1 MNGPHILKDFDLALR
16 TLRGDVLTMASLTRQ
31 NLARAVQGLLQRDV
45 ELCRRVIADD
55 TEIDEYESGMDRIGM
70 ELMLRFHPV
79 AADLRMVIS
88 SMKIATNLERISDHA
103 VNIAKRAKKVLKR
116 SELDEARWIE
126 PLYQL
131 ADQELLD
138 ATTSYA
144 DGNAALGAG
153 LHERD
158 KELDRMH
165 KKVTAALSQRLDGA
179 VVGGRSEDF
188 LHLIFMVRSLERVG
202 DLSVNIGE
210 DAVFMESAK
219 DIRHGGRTA
228 EGPN

>member
-1 MNGPHILKDFDLALR
+1 
-16 TLRGDVLTMASLTRQ
+16 MASLTRQ
-31 NLARAVQGLLQRDV
+31 NLQRAVDGLLQRDV

-55 TEIDEYESGMDRIGM
+55 SEIDEFESAVDRTGMD
-70 ELMLRFHPV
+70 LMLRFHPV

-103 VNIAKRAKKVLKR
+103 VNIAKRAKKILKR
-116 SELDEARWIE
+116 SELAEATMIE
-126 PLYQL
+126 PLYHL
-131 ADQELLD
+131 ADALLLD
-138 ATTSYA
+138 AVTAYV

-153 LHERD
+153 LHVRD

-165 KKVTAALSQRLDGA
+165 KALTATLSQRLDGGGA
-179 VVGGRSEDF
+179 GGRSEDI

-210 DAVFMESAK
+210 DAVFMESAR
-219 DIRHGGRTA
+219 DIRHGGRDPEA
-228 EGPN
+228 S